1 MKLEAEKYYTIKDIL
16 ALGVIPR
23 VKSHYGVYNLLTGNA
38 VDPVTKKRKFTLH
51 TQTTKKTIKARHDGM
66 DWNKISGRIS
76 VQGAE
81 LIKFLR
87 LNHLL

>member
-1 MKLEAEKYYTIKDIL
+1 MKIEVEKFYTIKEIL
-16 ALGVIPR
+16 ALNVLPC
-23 VKSHYGVYNLLTGNA
+23 VKSHYGVYNLLTSNT

-81 LIKFLR
+81 LIKFLK